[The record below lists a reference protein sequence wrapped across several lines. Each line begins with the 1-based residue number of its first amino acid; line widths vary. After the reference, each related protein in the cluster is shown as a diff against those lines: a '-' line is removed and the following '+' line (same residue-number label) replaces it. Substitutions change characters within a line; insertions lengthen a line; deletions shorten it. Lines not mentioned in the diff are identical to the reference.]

1 MKINKFNV
9 LWWVYYGY
17 MSLPICIYI
26 HLYVNVVKLRL
37 CHVSDAVILGM
48 KYCI

>member
-1 MKINKFNV
+1 MV
-9 LWWVYYGY
+9 TCH
-17 MSLPICIYI
+17 MPICIYI

-37 CHVSDAVILGM
+37 CHLPVSDAVILGM